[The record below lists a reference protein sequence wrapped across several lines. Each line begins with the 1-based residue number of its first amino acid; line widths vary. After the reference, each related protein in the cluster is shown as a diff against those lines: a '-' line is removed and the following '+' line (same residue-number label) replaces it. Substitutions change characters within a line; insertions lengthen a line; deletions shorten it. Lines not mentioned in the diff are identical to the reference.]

1 MKHFFIFT
9 AISCMI
15 VLAMASCTNFSVEE
29 GKTNLEK
36 ESLQSLLLEKG
47 TTPIT
52 ADEAINVARIFD
64 INQGRPQTKAET
76 KIADVYTLN
85 NEEGMPVFYAVNR
98 VGNAGFVIVSA
109 SRNYFPVLAYVEK
122 GHFGDDYENYGIA
135 NWVDRQI
142 ITVTAVEKEGLRNES
157 LDFGALWSIYE
168 KSGVAPFVATKSEA
182 EAFALRQACVAA
194 WEAQGYTCYALMDC
208 PSDLPSATYN
218 AWCASAAS
226 IANPDYDY
234 MLYSVIL
241 EKRIDVVSTIGPL
254 IGTTWEQ
261 DNGYN
266 AAVPY
271 YYPNG
276 DRVDLGCTTIAAG
289 QIMRYFQKP
298 STYNWSLMYLNTA
311 TSTTAAFLYS
321 LGCNIGIAYSIGDVG
336 ASDYQVRNA
345 MQNDYGY
352 TVSYNDYNYSTVKSN
367 ILSGKPVY
375 IGGQHYYTSGGQLGH
390 AWVCEGYRYATSY
403 YDYELKVLSVVE
415 PLQYEN
421 LGSTQSSQIGATNYL
436 YHNLGMGEN
445 LNGWYYAGDE
455 FSNLDGSFENE
466 KMIYNIT
473 PPAN

>member
-1 MKHFFIFT
+1 MKPFVVSFS
-9 AISCMI
+9 ISCMLM
-15 VLAMASCTNFSVEE
+15 LAIASCTSYSVEE
-29 GKTNLEK
+29 RKTDYEK
-36 ESLQSLLLEKG
+36 ESLQALLLEKG

-52 ADEAINVARIFD
+52 ADEAINVARLFD

-76 KIADVYTLN
+76 DISDVYTLN

-122 GHFGDDYENYGIA
+122 GHFGEDYAKYGIA

-142 ITVTAVEKEGLRNES
+142 ITVTAIEKESLRNES
-157 LDFGALWSIYE
+157 IDFSALWSIYE
-168 KSGVAPFVATKSEA
+168 KSGAAPFVATKSEA
-182 EAFALRQACVAA
+182 EAFALRQASVAA

-218 AWCASAAS
+218 AWCTSAAS
-226 IANPDYDY
+226 IANPNYDY

-241 EKRIDVVSTIGPL
+241 ERRVDAISTTGPL

-266 AAVPY
+266 SAVPY
-271 YYPNG
+271 YYQNG
-276 DRVDLGCTTIAAG
+276 DHVDLGCTTVAAG

-298 STYNWSLMYLNTA
+298 STYNWSSMYLNTA

-321 LGCNIGIAYSIGDVG
+321 LGCNIGINYSTGFVG
-336 ASDYQVRNA
+336 AYDYEVRNA
-345 MQNDYGY
+345 LQYYGY
-352 TVSYNDYNYSTVKSN
+352 TVSYNDYSYSTVKSN
-367 ILSGKPVY
+367 IESGKPVY
-375 IGGQHYYTSGGQLGH
+375 IGGQHYYPNGRQSGH
-390 AWVCEGYRYATSY
+390 AWVCEGYRYATFY
-403 YDYELKVLSVVE
+403 YEYELKVLSVVE
-415 PLQYEN
+415 PLQYEH
-421 LGSTQSSQIGATNYL
+421 LGSTQSSQIGSTNYL
-436 YHNLGMGEN
+436 YYNLGMGEN

-473 PPAN
+473 PPVN